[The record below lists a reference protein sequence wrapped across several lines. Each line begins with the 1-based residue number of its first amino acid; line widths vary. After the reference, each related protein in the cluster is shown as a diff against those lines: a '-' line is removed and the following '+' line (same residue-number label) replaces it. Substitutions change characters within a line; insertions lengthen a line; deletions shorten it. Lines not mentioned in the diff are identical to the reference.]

1 MNKVYGIAHERYSA
15 VYLPTVY
22 FCAVCRLYPR
32 LPQLALYVEFSSLY
46 FDLSHHCH
54 SPFPVLTIWRR
65 KPNKPVPVLKLFGL
79 KWRWNTERNKV

>member
-1 MNKVYGIAHERYSA
+1 MNKVYGTDHERYSA

-46 FDLSHHCH
+46 FVLITVILRFLYSQFGDGSQTNLSR
-54 SPFPVLTIWRR
+54 F
-65 KPNKPVPVLKLFGL
+65 
-79 KWRWNTERNKV
+79 